1 MDGLSWLTLAAL
13 ATIFIGIKIALARG
27 SSVLGYTSYSYQH
40 SYNFLAIL
48 IGILFFSSHFVLSS
62 KMALI
67 AILWASA
74 FALYEQ
80 VLIRS
85 FKKYETNTFS
95 PYVNLLSNIVIIFV
109 GIFIFKDAINTTQL
123 ALALVAVGF
132 VFLYSKRTG
141 GVFTSAHFLK
151 IVFISIVLSV
161 IHKSLQKVGA
171 QFDPLAYIHYQ
182 LVFTFLAG
190 LIIQS
195 IEHQKIRIHQ
205 NLVFTKKLFLYAI
218 TTAAMQV
225 GATVCIVSALVK
237 GPLSLVYSVQSFY
250 VFITAAIT
258 ALLFKETLT
267 KRKIFFMSVACVLV
281 ILLKLTL

>member
-1 MDGLSWLTLAAL
+1 MSGLSWLTLAIL

-48 IGILFFSSHFVLSS
+48 IGLLFFGSHIAISIP
-62 KMALI
+62 MALL

-95 PYVNLLSNIVIIFV
+95 PYVNLISNIVIIFV
-109 GIFIFKDAINTTQL
+109 GIFIFKDSINTAQL
-123 ALALVAVGF
+123 AIALLAVSF

-151 IVFISIVLSV
+151 IVFISILLSV

-182 LVFTFLAG
+182 LVFTFIAG
-190 LIIQS
+190 LVIHAVEHHRIEIQ
-195 IEHQKIRIHQ
+195 QK
-205 NLVFTKKLFLYAI
+205 LVFTKKLLLYSLG
-218 TTAAMQV
+218 TAAMQV

-250 VFITAAIT
+250 IFITAAIS
-258 ALLFKETLT
+258 ALFFKETLT
-267 KRKIFFMSVACVLV
+267 KRKIFFLTTVAILV
-281 ILLKLTL
+281 MILKLTQ